1 MQCSR
6 VRTALSARLDGE
18 QLPPGVTGGRLDA
31 HVAGCADCRRWSAEA
46 ARLQRLTRSASDA
59 ADDGGGGGADAA
71 ALDGLLDRLRGSSV
85 RGDAVRGEAVRGDA
99 VWGDAVRGGGER
111 S

>member
-18 QLPPGVTGGRLDA
+18 PLPPGVTGGRLDA
-31 HVAGCADCRRWSAEA
+31 HLAGCADCRGWSAGA
-46 ARLQRLTRSASDA
+46 ARLQRLTRAARDA
-59 ADDGGGGGADAA
+59 AGDGGDAPG
-71 ALDGLLDRLRGSSV
+71 LDGLLGRLRGS
-85 RGDAVRGEAVRGDA
+85 AVRGD
-99 VWGDAVRGGGER
+99 GER